1 MFYRYEVRTDPDKP
15 WEGGFQRL
23 FPDQRRYIGRFLKE
37 PKWYKKH
44 PDVETRCWF
53 TQEGFDKYG
62 GLVREAIEKRGVEY
76 RLIKSESLENIVM
89 LGKIQC
95 IQRINMY
102 DLKIPL
108 GMMSEILIVRN
119 RLKKDVEKEHITQN
133 QAERFLAEYMLREL
147 HVISGKEA
155 ADKDVISFIEGFL
168 GDHEIIWQTFTAG
181 YCYYFAVMLKDA
193 FQRGEICWCAPYGH
207 ICWVD
212 DNGVPYDISGVC
224 DSECDFYIPVRYIPE
239 GIADFKHI
247 PHKAFNASKE
257 YIETAIQTFCRDVI
271 ANIENKGEKL

>member
-1 MFYRYEVRTDPDKP
+1 
-15 WEGGFQRL
+15 
-23 FPDQRRYIGRFLKE
+23 
-37 PKWYKKH
+37 
-44 PDVETRCWF
+44 
-53 TQEGFDKYG
+53 
-62 GLVREAIEKRGVEY
+62 
-76 RLIKSESLENIVM
+76 
-89 LGKIQC
+89 
-95 IQRINMY
+95 MY

-224 DSECDFYIPVRYIPE
+224 DSECDFYIPVRYIPG